1 MICDTK
7 KPAIRF
13 VQIDAE
19 GFKPPVTTV
28 QLILRRVTVYCT
40 ICCCFLLLTFVDLF
54 GSGEVVLKFI
64 TLKCAVYIEVS

>member
-13 VQIDAE
+13 LQIDAE

-28 QLILRRVTVYCT
+28 QLILRRVAVYCT
-40 ICCCFLLLTFVDLF
+40 ICCCFLFLTFVDLF

-64 TLKCAVYIEVS
+64 TKVCSLEVS